1 MVNSQLLF
9 LFGCIPT
16 RILLAYISTKI
27 PENYLPL
34 FGAILLAMGLGFLYL
49 YFTNKRMDAPEAGGK
64 TWWGKYRIIHGMFYL
79 TAAIYAFQ
87 KKPDLIWIPL
97 TLDVIFG
104 LCLFVLHHFF

>member
-9 LFGCIPT
+9 LIGCIPV
-16 RILLAYISTKI
+16 RAFLAYISTKI
-27 PENYLPL
+27 PENYLIL
-34 FGAILLAMGLGFLYL
+34 FGTLLLAMGLSFIYL

-64 TWWGKYRIIHGMFYL
+64 TWWNNYRIIHGMFYL

-87 KKPDLIWIPL
+87 KKTDLIWIPL

-104 LCLFVLHHFF
+104 LFLFVLHHFF